1 MKIINYTSENYKQCL
16 DITSPSWTCDKI
28 IYSDTDNFGIKIF
41 EKKEEDYD
49 ENCRRKIFAVK
60 RAIQDYPGENL
71 LFLDTDCYVKNLPTD
86 VFEKY
91 KFDIA
96 VTRMVRRKRV
106 KKEINSGVVFIR
118 SNERTL
124 KLCDEW
130 LKLCDENLK
139 DKKPCSDQKAL
150 NTLVYD
156 AYDEKIDIQAINL
169 SEEVYNFERDNAE
182 QFLRDIH
189 ERAKI
194 LHLKQK
200 IWYNKDVLNK
210 LKEL

>member
-41 EKKEEDYD
+41 EKTEDYD
-49 ENCRRKIFAVK
+49 ENCKRKIL
-60 RAIQDYPGENL
+60 AIQKAVNDYPGENL

-91 KFDIA
+91 NFDIA

-106 KKEINSGVVFIR
+106 KKEINSGVIFIR
-118 SNERTL
+118 SNDKT
-124 KLCDEW
+124 KNLCEEW
-130 LKLCDENLK
+130 INIHD
-139 DKKPCSDQKAL
+139 DYSKKKYMFAEQKAL

-156 AYDEKIDIQAINL
+156 AYDEKIDLQAINL

-182 QFLRDIH
+182 EFLRDIH
-189 ERAKI
+189 ERTKI

>member
-28 IYSDTDNFGIKIF
+28 IYSDTDKFGIKIF
-41 EKKEEDYD
+41 EKTEDYD
-49 ENCRRKIFAVK
+49 ENCRRKIFAIK
-60 RAIQDYPGENL
+60 RAIQDCPGEDL
-71 LFLDTDCYVKNLPTD
+71 LFVDTDCYVKKIPTD
-86 VFEKY
+86 IFEKY
-91 KFDIA
+91 NFDIA

-106 KKEINSGVVFIR
+106 KKEINSGVIFLR

-124 KLCDEW
+124 KLCNEW

-139 DKKPCSDQKAL
+139 YKKPFPEQKAL
-150 NTLVYD
+150 NTIVYD
-156 AYDEKIDIQAINL
+156 AYDEKIDLQVINI

-182 QFLRDIH
+182 QFLKDLH

-200 IWYNKDVLNK
+200 IWYNKEVLDNIK
-210 LKEL
+210 

>member
-41 EKKEEDYD
+41 EKTEDYD
-49 ENCRRKIFAVK
+49 ENCRRKICAIK
-60 RAIQDYPGENL
+60 RAIQDYPGEDL
-71 LFLDTDCYVKNLPTD
+71 LFVDTDCYIKKIPTE

-91 KFDIA
+91 NFDIA

-106 KKEINSGVVFIR
+106 KKEINSGVIFIR

-124 KLCDEW
+124 KLCNEW
-130 LKLCDENLK
+130 LKLCDEYSK
-139 DKKPCSDQKAL
+139 DKKIFAEQKAL
-150 NTLVYD
+150 NTLIYD
-156 AYDEKIDIQAINL
+156 AYDEKIDLQAINI

-182 QFLRDIH
+182 QFIRDIH

-194 LHLKQK
+194 LHLKRK
-200 IWYNKDVLNK
+200 IWYNEKVLLK
-210 LKEL
+210 IKEL

>member
-41 EKKEEDYD
+41 EKTEDYD
-49 ENCRRKIFAVK
+49 ENCRRKIFAIK
-60 RAIQDYPGENL
+60 RAIQDYPGEDL
-71 LFLDTDCYVKNLPTD
+71 LFVDTDCYVKKIPTE

-106 KKEINSGVVFIR
+106 KKEINSGVIFIR

-130 LKLCDENLK
+130 LKLCDENIN
-139 DKKPCSDQKAL
+139 DKKPFPEQKAL
-150 NTLVYD
+150 NTLIYE
-156 AYDEKIDIQAINL
+156 AYDEKIDIQAINI

-182 QFLRDIH
+182 QFIRDIH

-200 IWYNKDVLNK
+200 IWYNEKVL
-210 LKEL
+210 LTIKEL